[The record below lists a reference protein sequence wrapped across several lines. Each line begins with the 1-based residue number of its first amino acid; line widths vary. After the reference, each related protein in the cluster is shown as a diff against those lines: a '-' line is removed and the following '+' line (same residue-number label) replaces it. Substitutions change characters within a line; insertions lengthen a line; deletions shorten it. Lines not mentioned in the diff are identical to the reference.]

1 MVPLIKRSSDV
12 LIEKMGEF
20 AESGKAVELFKY
32 VYDYIY
38 TCMLESEPMVE
49 MRSLTTTFLQTST
62 LPTCCPHLH
71 VVSNP

>member
-32 VYDYIY
+32 VYDY
-38 TCMLESEPMVE
+38 T
-49 MRSLTTTFLQTST
+49 
-62 LPTCCPHLH
+62 H
-71 VVSNP
+71 VC